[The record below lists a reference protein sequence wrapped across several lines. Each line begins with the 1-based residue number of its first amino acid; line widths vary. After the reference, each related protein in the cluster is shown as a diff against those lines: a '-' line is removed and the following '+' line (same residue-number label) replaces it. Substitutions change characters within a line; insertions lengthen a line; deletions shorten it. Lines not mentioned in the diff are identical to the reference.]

1 MVSYL
6 DQIPE
11 ELRDPEKKDEIALF
25 LREKHGDIEDAKS
38 VYLFIGDELGFDVD
52 TDDIETVTDEP
63 ANETFL

>member
-11 ELRDPEKKDEIALF
+11 ELRDPEKKDEIARF
-25 LREKHGDIEDAKS
+25 LREAHGDIEDAKS
-38 VYLFIGDELGFDVD
+38 TYLFIGDELGFDVD

-63 ANETFL
+63 ASETFL